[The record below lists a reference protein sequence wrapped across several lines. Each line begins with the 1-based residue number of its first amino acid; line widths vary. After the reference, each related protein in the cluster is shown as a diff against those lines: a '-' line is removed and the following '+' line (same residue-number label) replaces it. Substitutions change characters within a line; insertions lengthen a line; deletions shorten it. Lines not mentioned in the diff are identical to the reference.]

1 MLEFMEMDRKDGL
14 NYEEIIA
21 GLYREYATGILRMCY
36 LYLGDYQLAEDAM
49 QETFVKVF
57 RNYGKFHGESEVKTW
72 ITRIAINCCKDFLE
86 ELKTKHPLFMTDEEF
101 EAQLEEKPGSR
112 EKSAYSMAED
122 RMVLSRAIGRIE
134 DKYREVVVLF
144 YYQELSTKE
153 IAQIINIPRTTVEF
167 RLKKAREI
175 LKNDLRGVV
184 FDGKLEESAGY

>member
-1 MLEFMEMDRKDGL
+1 MLELMEMDRKDGL
-14 NYEEIIA
+14 NYEEMIA

-57 RNYGKFHGESEVKTW
+57 RHYEKFHGESEVKTW
-72 ITRIAINCCKDFLE
+72 ITRIAINCCKDFLA
-86 ELKTKHPLFMTDEEF
+86 ELKTKHSLFMSDEECKI
-101 EAQLEEKPGSR
+101 QLGEKSENR
-112 EKSAYSMAED
+112 DKSAYSVTED
-122 RMVLSRAIGRIE
+122 RMVLSHAIGKLE

-153 IAQIINIPRTTVEF
+153 IAQITNIPRTTVEF
-167 RLKKAREI
+167 RLKRAREI
-175 LKNDLRGVV
+175 LKNDLRGAR